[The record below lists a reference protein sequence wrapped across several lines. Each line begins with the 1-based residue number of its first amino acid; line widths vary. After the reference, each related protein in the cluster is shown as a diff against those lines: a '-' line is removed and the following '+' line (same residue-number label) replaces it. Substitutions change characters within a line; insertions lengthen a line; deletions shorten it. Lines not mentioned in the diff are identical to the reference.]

1 MAEIQIDQPTLDSVR
16 GKVVVIAGG
25 AQGIGAAT
33 VSQLYTSGAHVF
45 FGDWDEK
52 KGSDLAD
59 ELRASASTS
68 AGSVTYLK
76 VNVREYQSLLSLFD
90 AAYNQHGHVDMAICC
105 AAVTERPGYW
115 EPDLLNLESVRE
127 TPTGIADV
135 IDINLNGTLYFARLA
150 VAYLK
155 EKHAF
160 DRASTTAESI
170 NSSKCITL
178 VSSVAGFK
186 ESPGLFAYSAAK
198 HGVVGLM
205 RALRPFAAPLYGL
218 RVNAICP
225 WATDTQLLSGVRAEW
240 VKNDMPMNQPSD
252 VAKYIIQVTASP
264 TAHGKALFVTG
275 GNAVDIEEGI
285 NRTEPQWLGEKNSRE
300 LNAGQVILGLGM
312 DWGHNGPK
320 SAESKTNG
328 TAT

>member
-1 MAEIQIDQPTLDSVR
+1 MAEIKIDQPTLDSVK
-16 GKVVVIAGG
+16 GKVAVLAGG

-33 VSQLYTSGAHVF
+33 VTQLYTSGAHVF

-52 KGSDLAD
+52 KGSKLAD
-59 ELRASASTS
+59 ELRGSTPTS
-68 AGSVTYLK
+68 GGSVTYLK

-90 AAYNQHGHVDMAICC
+90 AAYTTHARVDLAICC

-115 EPDLLNLESVRE
+115 EPELLNLDTVRE

-135 IDINLNGTLYFARLA
+135 VDINLNGTLYFARLA

-155 EKHAF
+155 EKHTF

-170 NSSKCITL
+170 HSSKCITL

-198 HGVVGLM
+198 HGVLGLM

-218 RVNAICP
+218 RVNTICP
-225 WATDTQLLSGVRAEW
+225 WATDTQLLAGVREEW
-240 VKNDMPMNQPSD
+240 VKNNMPMNQPAD

-264 TAHGKALFVTG
+264 TTHGKALFVTG

-312 DWGHNGPK
+312 DWGHDGPK
-320 SAESKTNG
+320 SAGNKANG